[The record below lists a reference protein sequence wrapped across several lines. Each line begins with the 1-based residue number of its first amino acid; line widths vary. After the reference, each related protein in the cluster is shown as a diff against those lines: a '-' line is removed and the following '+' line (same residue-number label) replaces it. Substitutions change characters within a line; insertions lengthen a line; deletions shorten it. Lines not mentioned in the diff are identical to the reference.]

1 MGSVIRRDVCDV
13 IGGQGVLDI
22 VIEYANRIGRD
33 TTFVPRGF
41 HVFFSDCVQNGFIW
55 DVKTLKQFH
64 EIFELRLGDIAE
76 TDCIYMC

>member
-1 MGSVIRRDVCDV
+1 MVVH
-13 IGGQGVLDI
+13 
-22 VIEYANRIGRD
+22 
-33 TTFVPRGF
+33 RGF